1 MLIVLLRHGQTAYN
15 EQRRYQGAADVPLS
29 PAGRAALKKADFE
42 TETVYVTPLCRTAQ
56 TARILFP
63 HARQIVV
70 PALREMDF
78 GVFEGRTYDEMK
90 DDAAYCAWLDSGCES
105 ACPNGESKA
114 VFCKRVCRAFE
125 KLADEALARGDER
138 LVIVAH
144 GGTQM
149 AALESFALPHRDYYE
164 WCGPNAGGFVLD
176 ARDWA
181 DKRVLHLVKTVQY
194 TKGAVC

>member
-1 MLIVLLRHGQTAYN
+1 MLIVLLRHGKTAYN

-29 PAGRAALKKADFE
+29 QAGKAALQKADFE
-42 TETVYVTPLCRTAQ
+42 PETVYVTPLVRTAQ

-63 HARQIVV
+63 GARQIVA
-70 PALREMDF
+70 PELREMDF
-78 GVFEGRTYDEMK
+78 GDFEGRTYDEMK

-114 VFCKRVCRAFE
+114 AFCERVCCAFE
-125 KLADEALARGDER
+125 KLADDALARGEER

-149 AALESFALPHRDYYE
+149 AALSRFAEPHRDYYS
-164 WCGPNAGGFVLD
+164 WNAPPAGGFVLSAD
-176 ARDWA
+176 EWRAR
-181 DKRVLHLVKTVQY
+181 RVLRVVKTVGY
-194 TKGAVC
+194 VEEKA

>member
-1 MLIVLLRHGQTAYN
+1 MLIVLLRHGKTAYN

-29 PAGRAALKKADFE
+29 QAGKAALQKADFE
-42 TETVYVTPLCRTAQ
+42 PETVYVTPLVRTAQ

-63 HARQIVV
+63 GARQIV
-70 PALREMDF
+70 AAELREMDF
-78 GVFEGRTYDEMK
+78 GDFVGRTYDEMK

-114 VFCKRVCRAFE
+114 AFCERVCCAFE
-125 KLADEALARGDER
+125 KLADEALARGEER

-149 AALESFALPHRDYYE
+149 AALSRFAEPHRDYYS
-164 WCGPNAGGFVLD
+164 WNAPPAGGFVLSAD
-176 ARDWA
+176 EWRAR
-181 DKRVLHLVKTVQY
+181 RVLRVVKTGGY
-194 TKGAVC
+194 AEEKA

>member
-1 MLIVLLRHGQTAYN
+1 MLIVLLRHGKTAYN

-29 PAGRAALKKADFE
+29 QAGKAALQKADFE
-42 TETVYVTPLCRTAQ
+42 PETVYVTPLVRTAQ

-63 HARQIVV
+63 GARQIVA
-70 PALREMDF
+70 PELREMDF
-78 GVFEGRTYDEMK
+78 GDFEGRTYDEMK

-114 VFCKRVCRAFE
+114 AFCERVCCAFE
-125 KLADEALARGDER
+125 KLADDALARGEER

-149 AALESFALPHRDYYE
+149 AALSRFAEPHREYYS
-164 WCGPNAGGFVLD
+164 WNAPPAGGFVLSAD
-176 ARDWA
+176 EWRAR
-181 DKRVLHLVKTVQY
+181 RVLRVVKTVGY
-194 TKGAVC
+194 AEEKA

>member
-1 MLIVLLRHGQTAYN
+1 MLIVLLRHGKTAYN

-29 PAGRAALKKADFE
+29 QAGKAALQKADFE
-42 TETVYVTPLCRTAQ
+42 PETVYVTPLVRTAQ

-63 HARQIVV
+63 GARQIVA
-70 PALREMDF
+70 PELREMDF
-78 GVFEGRTYDEMK
+78 GDFEGRTYDEMK

-114 VFCKRVCRAFE
+114 AFCERVCCAFE
-125 KLADEALARGDER
+125 KLADDALARGEER

-149 AALESFALPHRDYYE
+149 AALSRFAEPHRDYYD
-164 WCGPNAGGFVLD
+164 WNAPLAGGFVLD
-176 ARDWA
+176 AAQWPER
-181 DKRVLHLVKTVQY
+181 RVLRVVKTICY
-194 TKGAVC
+194 MEEKA

>member
-90 DDAAYCAWLDSGCES
+90 GDAAYCAWLDSGCES
-105 ACPNGESKA
+105 AARMGKA
-114 VFCKRVCRAFE
+114 RRFSASGSAARLKSWRTRR
-125 KLADEALARGDER
+125 LPRGDER

-149 AALESFALPHRDYYE
+149 AALSRFAEPHRDYYS
-164 WCGPNAGGFVLD
+164 WNAPPAGGFVLSAD
-176 ARDWA
+176 EWRARRRCA
-181 DKRVLHLVKTVQY
+181 
-194 TKGAVC
+194 

>member
-1 MLIVLLRHGQTAYN
+1 
-15 EQRRYQGAADVPLS
+15 
-29 PAGRAALKKADFE
+29 
-42 TETVYVTPLCRTAQ
+42 
-56 TARILFP
+56 
-63 HARQIVV
+63 
-70 PALREMDF
+70 MDF

-90 DDAAYCAWLDSGCES
+90 GDAAYCAWLDSGCES

-149 AALESFALPHRDYYE
+149 AALSRFAEPHRDYYS
-164 WCGPNAGGFVLD
+164 WNAPPAGGFVLSAD
-176 ARDWA
+176 EWRARRA
-181 DKRVLHLVKTVQY
+181 LRVTKTVGFAEVR
-194 TKGAVC
+194 T

>member
-1 MLIVLLRHGQTAYN
+1 MLIVLLRHGKTAYN

-29 PAGRAALKKADFE
+29 QAGKAALQKADFE
-42 TETVYVTPLCRTAQ
+42 PETVYVTPLVRTAQ

-63 HARQIVV
+63 GARQIVA
-70 PALREMDF
+70 PELREMDF
-78 GVFEGRTYDEMK
+78 GDFEGRTYDEMK

-114 VFCKRVCRAFE
+114 AFCERVCCAFE
-125 KLADEALARGDER
+125 KLADDALARGEER

-149 AALESFALPHRDYYE
+149 AALSRFAEPHRDYYD
-164 WCGPNAGGFVLD
+164 WNAPLAGGFVLSAD
-176 ARDWA
+176 EWRAR
-181 DKRVLHLVKTVQY
+181 RVLRVVKTVGY
-194 TKGAVC
+194 AEEKA

>member
-78 GVFEGRTYDEMK
+78 GDFEMHSYEELK
-90 DDAAYCAWLDSGCES
+90 DWPSYQKWIEDVEHNP
-105 ACPNGESKA
+105 CPNGESA
-114 VFCKRVCRAFE
+114 PLVLARNLEAIAPVLA
-125 KLADEALARGDER
+125 ADEDA
-138 LVIVAH
+138 VCVAH
-144 GGTQM
+144 GGVISGLLMTWFGGIRYDY
-149 AALESFALPHRDYYE
+149 LVRPGTGFAVEVTDGKPQRCRPIPE
-164 WCGPNAGGFVLD
+164 E
-176 ARDWA
+176 
-181 DKRVLHLVKTVQY
+181 
-194 TKGAVC
+194 

>member
-1 MLIVLLRHGQTAYN
+1 MLIVLLRHGKTAYN

-29 PAGRAALKKADFE
+29 QAGKAALQKADFE
-42 TETVYVTPLCRTAQ
+42 PETVYVTPLVRTAQ

-63 HARQIVV
+63 GARQIVA
-70 PALREMDF
+70 PELREMDF
-78 GVFEGRTYDEMK
+78 GDFEGRTYDEMK

-114 VFCKRVCRAFE
+114 AFCERVCCAFE
-125 KLADEALARGDER
+125 KLANDALARGEER

-149 AALESFALPHRDYYE
+149 AALSRFAEPHRDYYS
-164 WCGPNAGGFVLD
+164 WNAPPAGGFVLSAD
-176 ARDWA
+176 EWRAR
-181 DKRVLHLVKTVQY
+181 RVLRVVKTVGY
-194 TKGAVC
+194 AEEKA